1 MIFCGILWLWKIWLK
16 KLHRYATNSC
26 GCRTIFDKAKKTQ
39 LIADLENKTRADGFW
54 NDAQKAAQVMKE
66 LEGLREE
73 LGAFERLMHALQD
86 IEEFAPIAA
95 TESEQLELTHQ
106 YQEIARTV
114 DQMEFQALLGG
125 QYDRHSAIIS
135 IHSGAGGVDA
145 QDWAEMIMRMY
156 LRWAEREG
164 FFTKIL
170 DESRGAE
177 AGIKSVTIEINGAYV
192 YGYLKSE
199 HGVHRLVRLSPFNS
213 DNLRQTS
220 FASVEVLPIIE
231 DMKEVIID
239 TQDLRIDTYRAS
251 GAGGQHV
258 NKTESAIRIT
268 HIPSGIVV
276 TCQSERSQLQNR
288 EQAMKIVRA
297 RLHKKYVEEQEQKL
311 KSIKG
316 ESANVEWGSQIRSY
330 VLHPYTLV
338 KDHRTKYEATDV
350 SRVLDGDLRPFM
362 ESYLQYM
369 RVR

>member
-1 MIFCGILWLWKIWLK
+1 ME
-16 KLHRYATNSC
+16 
-26 GCRTIFDKAKKTQ
+26 AKTH
-39 LIADLENKTRADGFW
+39 ADGFW
-54 NDAQKAAQVMKE
+54 NDSQKAASVMKE

-73 LGAFERLMHALQD
+73 LGLFEKLMNALQD
-86 IEEFAPIAA
+86 IEDLAPIAES
-95 TESEQLELTHQ
+95 ESEQKELVLQ
-106 YQEIARTV
+106 FEDIARVV
-114 DQMEFQALLGG
+114 DHMEFQTLLGG
-125 QYDRHSAIIS
+125 QYDRNSAIIS

-164 FFTKIL
+164 FSTTIL
-170 DESRGAE
+170 DESRGTE
-177 AGIKSVTIEINGAYV
+177 AGIKSVTIEINGVYV
-192 YGYLKSE
+192 YGYLRSE

-231 DMKEVIID
+231 EMKEVTID

-288 EQAMKIVRA
+288 EQAMKILMA
-297 RLHKKYVEEQEQKL
+297 KLHKKQIEEQEQKMR
-311 KSIKG
+311 SIKG
-316 ESANVEWGSQIRSY
+316 ESASVEWGSQIRSY
-330 VLHPYTLV
+330 VLHPYTLA
-338 KDHRTKYEATDV
+338 KDHRTKHEATDV
-350 SRVLDGDLRPFM
+350 FKVLDGDLRPFM
-362 ESYLQYM
+362 ESYLQHM
-369 RVR
+369 RAK

>member
-1 MIFCGILWLWKIWLK
+1 
-16 KLHRYATNSC
+16 
-26 GCRTIFDKAKKTQ
+26 
-39 LIADLENKTRADGFW
+39 
-54 NDAQKAAQVMKE
+54 MKE
-66 LEGLREE
+66 LEGLKEE
-73 LGAFERLMHALQD
+73 LGVTEKLLHALQD
-86 IEEFAPIAA
+86 IDELAPIAMS
-95 TESEQLELTHQ
+95 ESEQDELVKQ
-106 YQEIARTV
+106 FEDIVRTV

-164 FFTKIL
+164 FSTKIL
-170 DESRGAE
+170 DESRGGE
-177 AGIKSVTIEINGAYV
+177 AGIKSATIEIDGTYA

-220 FASVEVLPIIE
+220 FASVEVLPIIDE
-231 DMKEVIID
+231 MPEVVVD
-239 TQDLRIDTYRAS
+239 SQDLRIDTYRAS

-288 EQAMKIVRA
+288 EQAMKIVLA
-297 RLHKKYVEEQEQKL
+297 KLHKQYVEEQERKL
-311 KSIKG
+311 RSIKG
-316 ESANVEWGSQIRSY
+316 DSASVEWGSQIRSY

-338 KDHRTKYEATDV
+338 KDHRTKYEMTDV
-350 SRVLDGDLRPFM
+350 SKVLDGNLRAFM
-362 ESYLQYM
+362 ESYLQSIM
-369 RVR
+369 RNR

>member
-1 MIFCGILWLWKIWLK
+1 MQSLEE
-16 KLHRYATNSC
+16 
-26 GCRTIFDKAKKTQ
+26 KTHQ
-39 LIADLENKTRADGFW
+39 DGFW
-54 NDAQKAAQVMKE
+54 NDSQKAASIMKE

-73 LGAFERLMHALQD
+73 IGAFDALMHTLQD
-86 IEEFAPIAA
+86 IEDFAPLAA
-95 TESEQLELTHQ
+95 TDVEREELMSQFT
-106 YQEIARTV
+106 TV
-114 DQMEFQALLGG
+114 SDAIDQMEFATLLSG
-125 QYDRHSAIIS
+125 QYDRNAAIVS

-164 FFTKIL
+164 FSARVL
-170 DESRGAE
+170 DESRGGE
-177 AGIKSVTIEINGAYV
+177 AGIKSATIEIDGAYV
-192 YGYLKSE
+192 YGYLRSE

-231 DMKEVIID
+231 EIPEVVID

-268 HIPSGIVV
+268 HIPSKIVV
-276 TCQSERSQLQNR
+276 TCQSERSQLQNK
-288 EQAMKIVRA
+288 EQAMKILLA
-297 RLHKKYVEEQEQKL
+297 RLHKQYVEEQEQKL
-311 KSIKG
+311 LSIKG
-316 ESANVEWGSQIRSY
+316 ESARVEWGSQIRSY

-338 KDHRTKYEATDV
+338 KDHRTKHEATDT
-350 SRVLDGDLRPFM
+350 SKVLDGDIRPFI

-369 RVR
+369 SRV

>member
-1 MIFCGILWLWKIWLK
+1 
-16 KLHRYATNSC
+16 
-26 GCRTIFDKAKKTQ
+26 
-39 LIADLENKTRADGFW
+39 
-54 NDAQKAAQVMKE
+54 MKE

-86 IEEFAPIAA
+86 IEDLAPIA
-95 TESEQLELTHQ
+95 ESESEKTELIAQ
-106 YQEIARTV
+106 YEELDRVIH
-114 DQMEFQALLGG
+114 QMEFQALLGG
-125 QYDRHSAIIS
+125 QYDRNSAIIT

-145 QDWAEMIMRMY
+145 QDWAEMLMRMY

-164 FFTKIL
+164 FSATIM
-170 DESRGAE
+170 DESRGTE
-177 AGIKSVTIEINGAYV
+177 AGIKSMTMEIDGAYA
-192 YGYLKSE
+192 YGYLRSE

-231 DMKEVIID
+231 EMPEVVVDM
-239 TQDLRIDTYRAS
+239 QDLRIDTYRAS

-276 TCQSERSQLQNR
+276 TCQSERSQQQNR
-288 EQAMKIVRA
+288 EQAMKVVLA
-297 RLHKKYVEEQEQKL
+297 KLHKKYVEEQEQKL
-311 KSIKG
+311 RSIKG

-338 KDHRTKYEATDV
+338 KDHRTKHEATDV
-350 SRVLDGDLRPFM
+350 YRVLDGDIRAFM
-362 ESYLQYM
+362 ESYLQYA
-369 RVR
+369 RPK

>member
-1 MIFCGILWLWKIWLK
+1 
-16 KLHRYATNSC
+16 
-26 GCRTIFDKAKKTQ
+26 
-39 LIADLENKTRADGFW
+39 
-54 NDAQKAAQVMKE
+54 MKE

-73 LGAFERLMHALQD
+73 LGSFERLMHALQD
-86 IEEFAPIAA
+86 IEDLSAMA
-95 TESEQLELTHQ
+95 ESESEEQELLLQ
-106 YQEIARTV
+106 YAEIERTI
-114 DQMEFQALLGG
+114 DHMEFQSLLGG
-125 QYDRHSAIIS
+125 QYDRKSAIVS

-145 QDWAEMIMRMY
+145 QDWAEMLMRMY

-164 FFTKIL
+164 FSTTIL
-170 DESRGAE
+170 DESRGTE
-177 AGIKSVTIEINGAYV
+177 AGIKSVTIEITGVYV
-192 YGYLKSE
+192 YGYLRSE

-231 DMKEVIID
+231 EMPEVTID

-288 EQAMKIVRA
+288 EQAMKVLMA
-297 RLHKKYVEEQEQKL
+297 RLHKRYVEEQEQKL
-311 KSIKG
+311 RAIKG

-330 VLHPYTLV
+330 VLHPYTMV
-338 KDHRTKYEATDV
+338 KDHRTKYAVTDV
-350 SRVLDGDLRPFM
+350 SKVLDGDLRPFM
-362 ESYLQYM
+362 ESYLQYN
-369 RVR
+369 RSR

>member
-1 MIFCGILWLWKIWLK
+1 
-16 KLHRYATNSC
+16 
-26 GCRTIFDKAKKTQ
+26 
-39 LIADLENKTRADGFW
+39 
-54 NDAQKAAQVMKE
+54 MKE

-73 LGAFERLMHALQD
+73 LGLFKKLMAALQD
-86 IEEFAPIAA
+86 IEDLAPIA
-95 TESEQLELTHQ
+95 ESENEQKELVAQ
-106 YQEIARTV
+106 YEDIARVV
-114 DQMEFQALLGG
+114 DHMEFQTLLSG
-125 QYDRHSAIIS
+125 QYDRNSAIIS

-164 FFTKIL
+164 FSTTIL
-170 DESRGAE
+170 DESRGTE
-177 AGIKSVTIEINGAYV
+177 AGIKSATIEINGVYV
-192 YGYLKSE
+192 YGYLRSE

-220 FASVEVLPIIE
+220 FASVEVLPIVE
-231 DMKEVIID
+231 EMKEVVID

-288 EQAMKIVRA
+288 EQAMKILTA
-297 RLHKKYVEEQEQKL
+297 RLHKKYVEEQEQKMRA
-311 KSIKG
+311 IKG
-316 ESANVEWGSQIRSY
+316 ESASVEWGSQIRSY
-330 VLHPYTLV
+330 VLHPYTLA
-338 KDHRTKYEATDV
+338 KDHRTKHEATDV
-350 SRVLDGDLRPFM
+350 FKVLDGDLRPFM

-369 RVR
+369 RAK

>member
-1 MIFCGILWLWKIWLK
+1 MEDMTEKIGSLRH
-16 KLHRYATNSC
+16 KLLQLQDRLD
-26 GCRTIFDKAKKTQ
+26 REKKTA
-39 LIADLENKTRADGFW
+39 LIAELEEKTHADGFW
-54 NDAQKAAQVMKE
+54 NDSQKAAQVMKE

-73 LGAFERLMHALQD
+73 LGAFDKLMHALQD
-86 IEEFAPIAA
+86 IEDLAPIA
-95 TESEQLELTHQ
+95 ESETEKQELSAS
-106 YQEIARTV
+106 YEDIARTV

-125 QYDRHSAIIS
+125 PYDRNAAIIT

-145 QDWAEMIMRMY
+145 QDFAEMIMRMY

-164 FFTKIL
+164 FSTRIL

-177 AGIKSVTIEINGAYV
+177 AGIKSVTIEIDGAYA
-192 YGYLKSE
+192 YGYLRSE

-231 DMKEVIID
+231 EMPEVVVD
-239 TQDLRIDTYRAS
+239 AQDLRIDTYRAS

-288 EQAMKIVRA
+288 EQAMKIVLA
-297 RLHKKYVEEQEQKL
+297 KLHKTYVEEQEQKL
-311 KSIKG
+311 KAIKG
-316 ESANVEWGSQIRSY
+316 ESASVEWGSQIRSY
-330 VLHPYTLV
+330 VLHPYTLA
-338 KDHRTKYEATDV
+338 KDHRTKHEATDV
-350 SRVLDGDLRPFM
+350 YKVLDGDLRPFM
-362 ESYLQYM
+362 ESYLQYN